1 MGIVRDGTP
10 ASPGIAIGPAWVLRW
25 ELPRVPNVTVPAAA
39 IDGEIARFD
48 EARTWAKQRIAEIRD
63 RTATTLGEVEGRI
76 FEPQILML
84 DDAEIIDRTYSYI
97 RDNHFSAARAFE
109 LCMIEI
115 ETEWTRGG
123 HPMILDRLNDL
134 VDVEI
139 RVVRKLLDIDD
150 PDFRLESAPAGVIL
164 VARDL
169 TPTLTVQLDRSK
181 VAGVVT
187 DAGTRTSHS
196 AILARS
202 LSLPAVVGLGDLST
216 LVQTGDEIALDGRS
230 GRVVV
235 APTEADKEHYHELGV
250 RARQWEVELD
260 LLTQEEAIT
269 VDHQPIVLRAN
280 IDLPSEAAFARSHGA
295 QGVGLFRTEFLVVG
309 RATAPDEQEQYESFR
324 AVAETFPRH
333 ATFVRTFDL
342 GGDKFPHFLHMP
354 TEENP
359 FLGWRAI
366 RVCLDM
372 PDMFRAHLRAAL
384 RATAHGDV
392 RIMLPLIIDVR
403 EVEETRR
410 MLDEEADHLRRAG
423 IPFSPAY
430 KVGIMIET
438 PAAALTAPVLAR
450 HADFFSIGTN
460 DLVQYTLAVDRGNAR
475 LAPRFTPFHPA
486 VIRLL
491 ASTAEAGRAAGIEV
505 SVCGEMAGNPLAIF
519 LFLGLG
525 INALSVGPASLAETK
540 QVIRSLSATSARE
553 AVSEVL
559 AASSAVQ
566 AVAIL
571 KREMGRWL
579 DLEAFSDRWNLA
591 IAAGP
596 D

>member
-1 MGIVRDGTP
+1 MGRVLDGTP
-10 ASPGIAIGPAWVLRW
+10 ASPGIAIGTAWVVGW
-25 ELPRVPNVTVPAAA
+25 DMPRVPNVTVSAR
-39 IDGEIARFD
+39 DVDREIARFND
-48 EARTWAKQRIAEIRD
+48 AREWAKVRIASIRD
-63 RTATTLGEVEGRI
+63 ATTAALGEVEGRI

-84 DDAEIIDRTYSYI
+84 DDPEIVDRTISYI
-97 RDNHFSAARAFE
+97 RENHFSAARAFE
-109 LCMIEI
+109 LCMLEI
-115 ETEWTRGG
+115 EAEWTRGG

-139 RVVRKLLDIDD
+139 RVVRRLLGVDD
-150 PDFRLESAPAGVIL
+150 PDFGLESAPPGVIL

-181 VAGVVT
+181 VIGVVT

-202 LSLPAVVGLGDLST
+202 LSLPAVVGLGDIST
-216 LVQTGDEIALDGRS
+216 RVRTGDEIAIDGRS
-230 GRVVV
+230 GRVVIG
-235 APTEADKEHYHELGV
+235 PTDLEKQIYHERDIRV
-250 RARQWEVELD
+250 RQWEDDLD
-260 LLTQEEAIT
+260 LLTHEESVT
-269 VDHQPIVLRAN
+269 LDHQPIVLRAN

-309 RATAPDEQEQYESFR
+309 RSTAPDEQEQYESFR
-324 AVAETFPRH
+324 AVAEAFPRH

-392 RIMLPLIIDVR
+392 RIMLPLINDVR
-403 EVEETRR
+403 EVQETRR
-410 MLDEEADHLRRAG
+410 ILDEEALRLSEER
-423 IPFSPAY
+423 IPFNPAY

-438 PAAALTAPVLAR
+438 PAAALTASTLAR

-460 DLVQYTLAVDRGNAR
+460 DLVQYTLAVDRSNAR

-505 SVCGEMAGNPLAIF
+505 SVCGEMAGNPLAIY

-525 INALSVGPASLAETK
+525 IGALSVGPASLAETK
-540 QVIRSLSATSARE
+540 QVIRMLSAASARE
-553 AVSEVL
+553 SVNEVM
-559 AASSAVQ
+559 AAATATE

-571 KREMGRWL
+571 RRGLQRWL
-579 DLEAFSDRWNLA
+579 DPEVFSDRWNLA
-591 IAAGP
+591 GSTDA